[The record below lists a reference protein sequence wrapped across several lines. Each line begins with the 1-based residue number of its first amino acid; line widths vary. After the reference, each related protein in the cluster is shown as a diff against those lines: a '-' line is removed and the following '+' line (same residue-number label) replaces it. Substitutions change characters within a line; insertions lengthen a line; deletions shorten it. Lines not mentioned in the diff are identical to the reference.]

1 MRTRPGSP
9 QALPYAAP
17 YAARFES
24 RAIAHLWRRRP
35 AGEESAAGTRSAGP
49 RWMTSACGGGGE
61 RVGGRSKARHSA
73 VTAAGCARLSPLDVQ
88 CVFIKNQYRSVLI
101 GSSSPREGA
110 CVRAGVCA
118 CVWGC
123 GSVGVWGCGGVG
135 QGQQRGSSDKC
146 LIVISRWSGSPQT
159 TSDSSSCIIL

>member
-1 MRTRPGSP
+1 
-9 QALPYAAP
+9 
-17 YAARFES
+17 
-24 RAIAHLWRRRP
+24 
-35 AGEESAAGTRSAGP
+35 
-49 RWMTSACGGGGE
+49 MTSACGGGGE

-110 CVRAGVCA
+110 CVRAGVC
-118 CVWGC
+118 VR
-123 GSVGVWGCGGVG
+123 VGVWECGCVG